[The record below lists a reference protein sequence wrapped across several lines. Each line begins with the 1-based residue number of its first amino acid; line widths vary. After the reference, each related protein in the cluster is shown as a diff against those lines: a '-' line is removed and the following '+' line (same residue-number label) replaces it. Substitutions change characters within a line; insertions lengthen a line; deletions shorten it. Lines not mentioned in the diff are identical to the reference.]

1 MQFSDEA
8 FESLINRYFKT
19 LFKIAYN
26 YVLNSNG
33 AEDIVQEVFMKC
45 YKVRNTFKDEEHLKY
60 WLIRVTINQSINCIK
75 HNKKETL
82 LDFNHI
88 SNLPDIKENNN
99 DTEDIYILLN
109 QLKETYKT
117 ILLLYYYDNY
127 SIKEIANIL
136 NISETNVTTRLER
149 ARIKLKTIINERE
162 NHNGER

>member
-75 HNKKETL
+75 HNFWNN
-82 LDFNHI
+82 FN
-88 SNLPDIKENNN
+88 L
-99 DTEDIYILLN
+99 
-109 QLKETYKT
+109 
-117 ILLLYYYDNY
+117 
-127 SIKEIANIL
+127 
-136 NISETNVTTRLER
+136 
-149 ARIKLKTIINERE
+149 
-162 NHNGER
+162 